1 MLFTNKQT
9 IKNKRMGLF
18 SQKNADKV
26 EEMKKTQVPAM
37 LILDNIDEE
46 QWSTN

>member
-1 MLFTNKQT
+1 
-9 IKNKRMGLF
+9 
-18 SQKNADKV
+18 
-26 EEMKKTQVPAM
+26 M